1 MPVKEIHVL
10 PASHSVALDALI
22 ARCAHAAQSGNDA
35 ESRAYLSGIFEVLA
49 DEQNAAFDMPI
60 SA

>member
-1 MPVKEIHVL
+1 MRTTEIHVL
-10 PASHSVALDALI
+10 PASSSKALDALI
-22 ARCAHAAQSGNDA
+22 ERSAQAAQCGNDA

-49 DEQNAAFDMPI
+49 DQQSAGLQMPM